1 MCLTRST
8 GRLGGSMAD
17 PGIDAAPL
25 STEAVGRQ
33 MAALFGQATASAAPA
48 AHTEGLAISG
58 RVGGRVVEQRPDGPV
73 HDIDETA
80 CWFPTGWKARSSGSL

>member
-1 MCLTRST
+1 
-8 GRLGGSMAD
+8 MAD
-17 PGIDAAPL
+17 HGIDAAPFA
-25 STEAVGRQ
+25 TDAVGRLI
-33 MAALFGQATASAAPA
+33 AALFGQATASAATA